1 MKQFKYYDKEKC
13 LIKIKEALLKRL
25 YEYQNVLNLFKNDIN
40 IINICN
46 DLISTAKNYIL
57 SLN

>member
-1 MKQFKYYDKEKC
+1 MKQFKNYDKEKS
-13 LIKIKEALLKRL
+13 LKKIKEALLNRL
-25 YEYQNVLNLFKNDIN
+25 YEYQNVLNLIKNDIN